1 MMKLPERILPHVA
14 GRAYALD
21 GVGHSGST
29 IALFDDRVL
38 KIESDGEESAAALR
52 MMTWLD
58 GRVPVPRVIASAKEN
73 GLCYTLMTRVTGE
86 MACAPQLIRAP
97 QMLAG
102 VLADALRM
110 LWRVPVADCPVRCT
124 LDEKL
129 RRARARV
136 EAGLV
141 DVGDVE
147 PETFG
152 PGGFESPAA
161 LLCWLETHRP
171 PEDVVL
177 SHGDFCLPN
186 VFIENGRVSGLIDLG
201 RAGTAD
207 RWQDIALCLRSLRD
221 NARGRFGASYPGFDE
236 ELLLRKLGLAP
247 DREKI
252 RYYLLLDELF

>member
-1 MMKLPERILPHVA
+1 MKLPKALLPHVA
-14 GRAYALD
+14 GRSYTLD
-21 GVGHSGST
+21 GVGRSGST

-38 KIESDGEESAAALR
+38 KIEPNDEDSDAALR
-52 MMTWLD
+52 MMEWLD
-58 GRVPVPRVIASAKEN
+58 GRVSVPRVIASARED
-73 GLCYTLMTRVTGE
+73 GFCYTLMTRVTGE
-86 MACAPQLIRAP
+86 MACAPQFMRAP

-102 VLADALRM
+102 ILADALRM
-110 LWRVPVADCPVRCT
+110 LWRVPVADCPVCCT

-129 RRARARV
+129 RRARVRV
-136 EAGLV
+136 EAGQV
-141 DVGDVE
+141 DVDDAE

-161 LLCWLETHRP
+161 LLTWLETHRP

-186 VFIENGRVSGLIDLG
+186 VFVENGRVSGLIDLG
-201 RAGTAD
+201 RAGAAD

-221 NARGRFGASYPGFDE
+221 NARGRFGTAWPGFDE
-236 ELLLRKLGLAP
+236 EILLRALGMAP

-252 RYYLLLDELF
+252 RYYVLLDELF

>member
-1 MMKLPERILPHVA
+1 MKLPKALLPHVA
-14 GRAYALD
+14 GRSYVID
-21 GVGHSGST
+21 EVGRSGST

-38 KIESDGEESAAALR
+38 KIEPDGEESAAALR
-52 MMTWLD
+52 MMTWLS
-58 GRVPVPRVIASAKEN
+58 GRVPVPRVIASARED

-86 MACAPQLIRAP
+86 MACAPQFMRAP
-97 QMLAG
+97 ETLTG
-102 VLADALRM
+102 ILADALCM
-110 LWRVPVADCPVRCT
+110 LWRVSVTDCPVRCT

-141 DVGDVE
+141 DIEDVE

-152 PGGFESPAA
+152 PGGFASPAA
-161 LLCWLETHRP
+161 LLTWLETHRP

-186 VFIENGRVSGLIDLG
+186 VFIENWRVSGLIDLG

-221 NARGRFGASYPGFDE
+221 NARGRFGVVCPGFDE
-236 ELLLRKLGLAP
+236 ETLLRALGMAP

>member
-1 MMKLPERILPHVA
+1 MKLPECILPHVA
-14 GRAYALD
+14 GRSYVLD
-21 GVGHSGST
+21 EVGHSGST

-38 KIESDGEESAAALR
+38 KIEPDGEDGAAALR
-52 MMTWLD
+52 MMTWLE
-58 GRVPVPRVIASAKEN
+58 GRVPVPRVIASAREN
-73 GLCYTLMTRVTGE
+73 GLCYTLMTRITGE
-86 MACAPQLIRAP
+86 MACAPQLMRAP
-97 QMLAG
+97 QTLAG
-102 VLADALRM
+102 ILADALRM
-110 LWRVPVADCPVRCT
+110 LWRVPVTDCPVRCT

-136 EAGLV
+136 ETGLV
-141 DVGDVE
+141 DTDNVE

-161 LLCWLETHRP
+161 LLSWLETHRP

-221 NARGRFGASYPGFDE
+221 NARGRFGTVCPGFDE
-236 ELLLRKLGLAP
+236 ELLLRRLGMAP

>member
-1 MMKLPERILPHVA
+1 MKLPKALLPHVA
-14 GRAYALD
+14 GRSYVID
-21 GVGHSGST
+21 EVGRSGST

-38 KIESDGEESAAALR
+38 KIEPDGEESAAALR
-52 MMTWLD
+52 MMTWLS
-58 GRVPVPRVIASAKEN
+58 GRVPVPRVIASARED

-86 MACAPQLIRAP
+86 MACAPQFMRAP
-97 QMLAG
+97 ETLTG
-102 VLADALRM
+102 ILADALCM
-110 LWRVPVADCPVRCT
+110 LWRVSVTDCPVRCT

-141 DVGDVE
+141 DTGDVE

-152 PGGFESPAA
+152 PGGFEDPAA
-161 LLCWLETHRP
+161 LLDWLETHRP
-171 PEDVVL
+171 PEDIVL

-186 VFIENGRVSGLIDLG
+186 VFIGDGRVSGLIDLG
-201 RAGTAD
+201 RSGAAD

-221 NARGRFGASYPGFDE
+221 NARGRFGTVYPGFDG
-236 ELLLRKLGLAP
+236 ELLLRRLGMAP
-247 DREKI
+247 DKEKI

>member
-1 MMKLPERILPHVA
+1 MKLPRSLLPHVA
-14 GRAYALD
+14 RRSYVID
-21 GVGHSGST
+21 EVGHSGST

-38 KIESDGEESAAALR
+38 KIEPDDEESAAALR
-52 MMTWLD
+52 MMAWLS
-58 GRVPVPRVIASAKEN
+58 GRVPVPRVIASAQED

-86 MACAPQLIRAP
+86 MACAPQFMRAP
-97 QMLAG
+97 ETLTG
-102 VLADALRM
+102 ILADALRM
-110 LWRVPVADCPVRCT
+110 LWRVSVTDCPVRCT

-141 DVGDVE
+141 DTGDVE

-152 PGGFESPAA
+152 PGGFEDPAA
-161 LLCWLETHRP
+161 LLDWLETHRP
-171 PEDVVL
+171 PEDIVL

-186 VFIENGRVSGLIDLG
+186 VFIGDGRVSGLIDLG
-201 RAGTAD
+201 RSGAAD

-221 NARGRFGASYPGFDE
+221 NARGRFGTVYPGFDG
-236 ELLLRKLGLAP
+236 ELLLRRLGMAP